1 MQAWTSRPITD
12 MAAAQGLTDRLNQST
27 KRVPVTPLYFIA
39 LVPAALLFWSALS
52 GGGGADPVRTLETGL
67 GSWALKFMLAS
78 LAVTPLRERAGL
90 NLMRF
95 RRMIGLTAF
104 FYALLHFSVWLVF
117 DRHLQWAQI
126 AVDLTKRPWIIV
138 GMGALIMLLAMAVT
152 SNDRM
157 VASLGAVRWRMLH
170 RLAYPAA
177 VAIILHYLWLVKSWT
192 AEPLAY
198 AAITAVLLAYRLLPK
213 QRHAAKRAT
222 AAAGRRAA

>member
-1 MQAWTSRPITD
+1 
-12 MAAAQGLTDRLNQST
+12 MAAAGWTDNANQAL
-27 KRVPVTPLYFIA
+27 KRVPVLPLYFLA

-52 GGGGADPVRTLETGL
+52 GGGGADPVRALETGL
-67 GSWALKFMLAS
+67 GAWALKFMLAS

-90 NLMRF
+90 NLLRF

-104 FYALLHFSVWLVF
+104 FYAMLHFSVWIVF

-126 AVDLTKRPWIIV
+126 AVDLTKRPWIMV
-138 GMGALIMLLAMAVT
+138 GMAALLMLLALAVT

-157 VASLGAVRWRMLH
+157 VARLGAVRWRAIH

-198 AAITAVLLAYRLLPK
+198 AAITALLLGYRLLPK
-213 QRHAAKRAT
+213 QRSGRST
-222 AAAGRRAA
+222 SRTQAGRPAA

>member
-1 MQAWTSRPITD
+1 
-12 MAAAQGLTDRLNQST
+12 MAAASGPVDRVNQAL
-27 KRVPVTPLYFIA
+27 KRVPVLPLYFLA
-39 LVPAALLFWSALS
+39 LIPAAPLFWSALS

-90 NLMRF
+90 NLLRF

-104 FYALLHFSVWLVF
+104 FYAALHFGVWLVF

-126 AVDLTKRPWIIV
+126 AVDLTKRPWIIA
-138 GMGALIMLLAMAVT
+138 GMTALLMLLVMAVT

-157 VASLGAVRWRMLH
+157 VARLGAMRWRAIH

-198 AAITAVLLAYRLLPK
+198 AAITALLLGYRLLPK
-213 QRHAAKRAT
+213 QKPAGRGQSRT
-222 AAAGRRAA
+222 AGRRAA